1 MQLNQTGLRFC
12 RYLVYQFNTEAV
24 ESSRSKALLF
34 ISHNYTFEPQMLFM
48 YIFLHTTVILLAI
61 TTVQNRIN
69 GVTAQHLSQKFF
81 LHRIYLIKTRVCWEL
96 IPLNRILLFL
106 LIFGESLLLLLS
118 TKAYSR
124 KNSKSVASSQC
135 FFM

>member
-12 RYLVYQFNTEAV
+12 RYLVYQFNAEAV

-81 LHRIYLIKTRVCWEL
+81 LHRIYLIKTRICWEL
-96 IPLNRILLFL
+96 IPLNRILLFQ
-106 LIFGESLLLLLS
+106 LIFGESLLLPLLRRIQERTPNQLLVS
-118 TKAYSR
+118 
-124 KNSKSVASSQC
+124 NV
-135 FFM
+135 